1 MSYTSWQCC
10 SVDEE
15 LIEEEWMS
23 TFLMREVSNIFLNAC
38 SLVSGLIS
46 CLESSLLL
54 WVLPRHGFFFLYDLY
69 PVKTILLYKKTIT
82 KCQTNDIFPMG
93 CHSRCFLICYKVQT
107 NSFFKE
113 IGPSRNPSSR
123 GLFRGF
129 LLTTVTNHSN
139 LNKTEWLFRIITL
152 YVLEARIVTVVIVTV
167 TFKKILALI
176 SSST

>member
-1 MSYTSWQCC
+1 
-10 SVDEE
+10 
-15 LIEEEWMS
+15 MS

-38 SLVSGLIS
+38 SLVSGIRVFQTVNFLFGIFITFVGITS
-46 CLESSLLL
+46 P
-54 WVLPRHGFFFLYDLY
+54 WVFFLYDLY

-129 LLTTVTNHSN
+129 LLTTVTTHSN
-139 LNKTEWLFRIITL
+139 LNKTE
-152 YVLEARIVTVVIVTV
+152 
-167 TFKKILALI
+167 
-176 SSST
+176 